1 MRANR
6 IEQGTFDAVVAR
18 ETRELLR
25 REQAYRANRAPPV
38 LKDQVVILVDD
49 GLATGASMM
58 AAIQAVRRH
67 GPARMVVAVPVAPL
81 DTLEALRDEVNEL
94 VCPIIP
100 EWLVSI
106 GYWYQNFEQTSDQEV
121 IDLLQRAWQR
131 EAESSAGPEGQA
143 NA

>member
-1 MRANR
+1 M
-6 IEQGTFDAVVAR
+6 
-18 ETRELLR
+18 
-25 REQAYRANRAPPV
+25 
-38 LKDQVVILVDD
+38 
-49 GLATGASMM
+49 
-58 AAIQAVRRH
+58 
-67 GPARMVVAVPVAPL
+67 
-81 DTLEALRDEVNEL
+81 
-94 VCPIIP
+94 CPIIP